1 MAANGKD
8 LEARLA
14 VLESRVKRPRERIF
28 GPQSMEWRVNGE
40 AAIFLGAGRA
50 LLLQLAHPFV
60 AAAVADHSRVFADP
74 LGRFHRTF
82 QLVFTLVFGLQA

>member
-14 VLESRVKRPRERIF
+14 VLESRVKRPREGIF